1 METTCRRNLKLKRMG
16 KLEKEQ
22 IPDGKETIHIK
33 KEKNMQSRP
42 TLHSSQNTT
51 YKR

>member
-33 KEKNMQSRP
+33 KREKHAVEAHPSFL
-42 TLHSSQNTT
+42 TKHHL
-51 YKR
+51 